1 MQRLLAMVPWI
12 AAHDGPTLAEVC
24 ERFGLTEKELAA
36 DLEVMWLVGLPP
48 YTPDA
53 LIDVVQEGDRVW
65 IHFADVFDAPQRLTP
80 DQAVALLTAGAS
92 VLALPGTEADGPL
105 GRGVAKLAAVLGV
118 DADQVLDV
126 DLGLGGADVLEVLRT
141 AVAEHRRVHLDYYSY
156 GRDARTERDVDPYLV
171 HAEDGSLYV
180 LGHCHLAGGRAPL
193 PGRPHR
199 GAPRSSTSGSSRR
212 PPTAPAGVFQPDDDD
227 PRVELELDPRRRGWP
242 RRTRS
247 KRSRPVPTAR
257 CASAWPWPPR
267 RGSSGCWSGS
277 ARRPGGRRTGVAGGR
292 RASAPA
298 RASSTAT
305 VDPAVTDSDHSAH
318 EDELRAELHATLERT
333 AASTS
338 VPDGADLRRRRRPD
352 VVDAVP
358 PRRRRGPP
366 RTPVPATTGHRR
378 LQSGLEWVAVVVGAL
393 VVALV
398 VKTFLF
404 QAFYIPSA
412 SMEPTLEKGDRVL
425 VNKVSY
431 DLHDVNRGDVIVF
444 ELDEEDVGPD
454 GIKDLIKRVIGLPGD
469 VIESRDGVVYVNDRA
484 LDEPYLA
491 EGTVT
496 GDPEDSRNP
505 PIERQTVPEGH
516 VFVLGDNR
524 SNSADSR
531 YPYRGPIPIDS
542 IVGRAFVLVWPPGDI
557 GTL

>member
-1 MQRLLAMVPWI
+1 V
-12 AAHDGPTLAEVC
+12 
-24 ERFGLTEKELAA
+24 
-36 DLEVMWLVGLPP
+36 
-48 YTPDA
+48 
-53 LIDVVQEGDRVW
+53 
-65 IHFADVFDAPQRLTP
+65 
-80 DQAVALLTAGAS
+80 
-92 VLALPGTEADGPL
+92 
-105 GRGVAKLAAVLGV
+105 
-118 DADQVLDV
+118 
-126 DLGLGGADVLEVLRT
+126 
-141 AVAEHRRVHLDYYSY
+141 
-156 GRDARTERDVDPYLV
+156 
-171 HAEDGSLYV
+171 
-180 LGHCHLAGGRAPL
+180 
-193 PGRPHR
+193 
-199 GAPRSSTSGSSRR
+199 
-212 PPTAPAGVFQPDDDD
+212 
-227 PRVELELDPRRRGWP
+227 
-242 RRTRS
+242 
-247 KRSRPVPTAR
+247 
-257 CASAWPWPPR
+257 
-267 RGSSGCWSGS
+267 
-277 ARRPGGRRTGVAGGR
+277 
-292 RASAPA
+292 

-305 VDPAVTDSDHSAH
+305 VDPAVTDSDHSAS
-318 EDELRAELHATLERT
+318 EDELRAELRATLERT
-333 AASTS
+333 EASPSVSDVSTS
-338 VPDGADLRRRRRPD
+338 DAVTTEAADAEVAGEPSASGAEPSPA
-352 VVDAVP
+352 VVDTVP
-358 PRRRRGPP
+358 HADEEDPEE
-366 RTPVPATTGHRR
+366 TAPATKGHRR

-425 VNKVSY
+425 VNKISY

-454 GIKDLIKRVIGLPGD
+454 GIKDLIKRVVGLPGD

-496 GDPEDSRNP
+496 GDPQDSRNP
-505 PIERQTVPEGH
+505 AIERQTVPDGH